1 MMNSGPAE
9 SRYYRNL
16 HEPKNLETFRVVVQ
30 ETDLMIH
37 ADRKLKTSARE
48 LVLRQRGYI
57 EAYINEHPDFLTSL
71 RPWTINDPAPPVV
84 RDMIQAGALAGV
96 GPMAAVAGAIAEKV
110 GRGLLEQTNQVIV
123 ENGGDVFMHTAAPA
137 TIAIYAGDSPLS
149 LRMGVRTGGN
159 DSSVSVCTSSGKLG
173 HSLSRGKA
181 DAACVV
187 AASCAL
193 ADAAA
198 TSVGNHIRSSSDIS
212 DAVDIGK
219 QIKGVRGLILICD
232 DKCGIWGDIEVVP
245 LRI

>member
-1 MMNSGPAE
+1 MNSNRAE

-16 HEPKNLETFRVVVQ
+16 HQPQNLETFRVIVQ

-37 ADRKLKTSARE
+37 ADQKLQASARE
-48 LVLRQRGYI
+48 MVLRQRGYI
-57 EAYINEHPDFLTSL
+57 EAYIKEHPGFLTSL
-71 RPWTINDPAPPVV
+71 KPWSVNDPAPPIV
-84 RDMIQAGALAGV
+84 RDMIEAGARAGV
-96 GPMAAVAGAIAEKV
+96 GPMAAVAGAVAEKV
-110 GRGLLEQTNQVIV
+110 GRGLLEHTNQVIV
-123 ENGGDVFMHTAAPA
+123 ENGGDVFMHTTSPA

-159 DSSVSVCTSSGKLG
+159 DNSVSVCTSSGKLG
-173 HSLSRGKA
+173 HSFSRGKA

-198 TSVGNHIRSSSDIS
+198 TSVANHIHSSSDIA
-212 DAVDIGK
+212 DAIEIGK
-219 QIKGVRGLILICD
+219 QITGVKGLILICE